1 MNWPRKGHYLCA
13 QRHGKAPQVIAKAK
27 ANVERAEAERR
38 MAKALTSITPQPIF
52 SDPLQ
57 GLLWEVAMSA
67 QAVEWLA
74 EQVAQL
80 TVPDPQQSGIP
91 DTVEA
96 ILNDDDEERR
106 TRWRDKLGRPIIYQ
120 DPTTLWGAD
129 HDGDGAVHVLVKMW
143 NEERDRHVKNCS
155 VAIKAGVSER
165 MVALAEQQGT
175 LVVRIVSHVLDNL
188 GIDEPARIRG
198 RKLAA
203 AEMRRLS
210 AQMTP
215 LDAASR
221 PA

>member
-1 MNWPRKGHYLCA
+1 MNWRQKGGTLCL
-13 QRHGKAPQVIAKAK
+13 QRHGKAPQVKRKA
-27 ANVERAEAERR
+27 AENLERQEAERR
-38 MAKALTSITPQPIF
+38 MAKALTSITPNPTF

-80 TVPDPQQSGIP
+80 NVPDPKNSGIP

-96 ILNDDDEERR
+96 ILNDEDDDRR
-106 TRWRDKLGRPIIYQ
+106 NRWRDKLGRPIIYQ
-120 DPTTLWGAD
+120 DPAALWGAD
-129 HDGDGAVHVLVKMW
+129 HEGDGAPHILWKMW
-143 NEERDRHVKNCS
+143 NEERERHVRTCAI
-155 VAIKAGVSER
+155 AIKAGVSER

-175 LVVRIVSHVLDNL
+175 LVVRIITYMLDNL
-188 GIDEPARIRG
+188 GVDEPTRERG
-198 RKLAA
+198 RQLAA
-203 AEMRRLS
+203 AEMRRL
-210 AQMTP
+210 AERMTP